1 MKPMILYV
9 PIGES
14 PSEGLTAISEKM
26 EIEVLGAKQEF
37 SANLV
42 AYPNVLPKSI
52 PVVKFPS
59 NKKPI
64 LPNETTSESWISVR
78 VGNDNFWAYL
88 YRKNDQYL
96 SKAYNTTGQMLIS
109 DGVQRL
115 ILNIECNTLTIDD
128 LNEAFS
134 DFKFEL
140 LKIVFEDSKV
150 FIRSN
155 NHIFS
160 PVLSDEALLNINS
173 FIDNLNNVSCNLKTR
188 LCLKETHVPV
198 HKAKPSLKGI
208 KELIT
213 NPSSRKIS
221 SLVTALNYDT
231 GENQYVLASALKLR
245 QFLFSV
251 LEIQRRWLENNNCSQ
266 CYEIGSSYIEQD
278 LDFKHEYENQK
289 LLDEAKV
296 KRNINLTGII
306 HNQKVDK
313 VIRKL
318 DTIIKKLKH
327 HGIRP
332 LVSSFNPM
340 VFAQNS
346 IYANFKISSDKF
358 FRGTL
363 FSYADLIDRINER
376 YTTFSITSLPNFYE
390 RWCLVQLINVL
401 TNHFHYD
408 VNDPGWRRNLV
419 YSCVYNKYN
428 ICLNFVKTTK
438 SHREEISLIYQ
449 GEFRI
454 NGKGLR
460 PDFLIKTKS
469 NTWVVD
475 AKFRTHSNNENLLRL
490 CLELARNKMYNL
502 NNNAPVFLFHSAP
515 FAGQE
520 TSSNRYNT
528 WQRYCNYGSDKFG
541 YLLGHIFLSPRRNN
555 KKQCVDNIIRWL
567 LLILQDANWPT
578 CPNCGDRLVFGKTRG
593 KGISYQCE
601 SCNFYSIKTHC
612 FKCGSP
618 IWKNRWYWSYNL
630 HGQSWTDVLCPYC
643 GSHFTTT
650 KTNKL

>member
-1 MKPMILYV
+1 MMKPMILYV

-14 PSEGLTAISEKM
+14 QSEGLTAVSDKI
-26 EIEVLGAKQEF
+26 EIEVLGDDQEF
-37 SANLV
+37 SANVV

-64 LPNETTSESWISVR
+64 LPNETTSESWVSVR

-88 YRKNDQYL
+88 YRNNNQYL

-115 ILNIECNTLTIDD
+115 ILNIECNTLTIND
-128 LNEAFS
+128 LNESFS

-140 LKIVFEDSKV
+140 LRIVFEDSKI

-160 PVLSDEALLNINS
+160 PVLSDEALLNINI
-173 FIDNLNNVSCNLKTR
+173 FIDSLDRVSRNLKTR
-188 LCLKETHVPV
+188 LCLQETHVPV
-198 HKAKPSLKGI
+198 YKAKPTLKGI

-213 NPSSRKIS
+213 NPSLTKIS
-221 SLVTALNYDT
+221 SLVNALNYDT
-231 GENQYVLASALKLR
+231 GENQYVLAAALKLR
-245 QFLFSV
+245 KFLLSV
-251 LEIQRRWLENNNCSQ
+251 LEIQRRWVENNNYNQ
-266 CYEIGSSYIEQD
+266 CYDLDSSYIELD
-278 LDFKHEYENQK
+278 LDLKHEYVSQK
-289 LLDEAKV
+289 TLDDINE
-296 KRNINLTGII
+296 KRNLNIVDVINSQ
-306 HNQKVDK
+306 NVDK
-313 VIRKL
+313 VIHRL
-318 DTIIKKLKH
+318 DVIIKKLKDY
-327 HGIRP
+327 GIRH

-346 IYANFKISSDKF
+346 IYANFKIASDKF

-376 YTTFSITSLPNFYE
+376 YTAFTITSLPNFYE
-390 RWCLVQLINVL
+390 RWCLVQLINVI

-408 VNDPGWRRNLV
+408 VNSSDWRRKLV
-419 YSCVYNKYN
+419 YSCVYNKNN
-428 ICLNFVKTTK
+428 ICLNFVKTTNGQ
-438 SHREEISLIYQ
+438 REELSLIYQ
-449 GEFRI
+449 AEFRF

-469 NTWVVD
+469 NTWVAD

-490 CLELARNKMYNL
+490 CLELARNKIYNL
-502 NNNAPVFLFHSAP
+502 NINAPVFLFHSAP

-520 TSSNRYNT
+520 SSNNRYNT
-528 WQRYCNYGSDKFG
+528 WKRYCNYGSDKFG
-541 YLLGHIFLSPRRNN
+541 YLLGHIFLSPRSNN
-555 KKQCVDNIIRWL
+555 KKQCVDNLIRWL

-578 CPNCGDRLVFGKTRG
+578 CPNCGDRLVYGKTRG

-618 IWKNRWYWSYNL
+618 IWKNKWYWSYNL

-643 GSHFTTT
+643 GSHFTMT
-650 KTNKL
+650 KNK